1 MTDAAVEVNDLT
13 IDHGDVRAVDGASFV
28 ARRGEVTVLLG
39 PNGAGKTSTVE
50 HLEGFRPAS
59 GGRASVLGLDPV
71 RDHRHLVR
79 RVGIMLQSGG
89 IQPAIRPRELLG
101 QYAGFF
107 PDPLD
112 VDGLLRRSGLW
123 ERQRTPFRRLSGG
136 EQQRLSLAL
145 ALIGRPEVLLLD
157 EPTAGVDLEG
167 REQIRSTLDELRDQ
181 GATVLLTT
189 HDLDEA
195 ERVADRLVLL
205 HRGSVVAA
213 GSLQELAAGRGAQ
226 LSFRCGA
233 QLDLQA
239 LGDHLGAT
247 VRAGGRDSYQVE
259 GTPTPALVA
268 SLTSW
273 LADRDLVADEVR
285 TDGGRLED
293 VYRRLTTD
301 DETSAEAS

>member
-1 MTDAAVEVNDLT
+1 
-13 IDHGDVRAVDGASFV
+13 
-28 ARRGEVTVLLG
+28 
-39 PNGAGKTSTVE
+39 
-50 HLEGFRPAS
+50 
-59 GGRASVLGLDPV
+59 
-71 RDHRHLVR
+71 
-79 RVGIMLQSGG
+79 
-89 IQPAIRPRELLG
+89 
-101 QYAGFF
+101 
-107 PDPLD
+107 
-112 VDGLLRRSGLW
+112 
-123 ERQRTPFRRLSGG
+123 
-136 EQQRLSLAL
+136 
-145 ALIGRPEVLLLD
+145 VLLLD

>member
-1 MTDAAVEVNDLT
+1 VTDAAVEVHDLT

-213 GSLQELAAGRGAQ
+213 GSTCRP
-226 LSFRCGA
+226 S
-233 QLDLQA
+233 
-239 LGDHLGAT
+239 AT
-247 VRAGGRDSYQVE
+247 
-259 GTPTPALVA
+259 
-268 SLTSW
+268 
-273 LADRDLVADEVR
+273 
-285 TDGGRLED
+285 
-293 VYRRLTTD
+293 
-301 DETSAEAS
+301 TSAPPSGPVAGTRTRSRELRRRRWWPRSRRGSQTGTLSPTRSAPTAADSRTCTAV

>member
-1 MTDAAVEVNDLT
+1 VTDAAVEVHDLT
-13 IDHGDVRAVDGASFV
+13 IDPGDVRAVDGASFV

>member
-1 MTDAAVEVNDLT
+1 MTDAVVEVQDLR
-13 IDHGDVRAVDGASFV
+13 IDYGPVRAVDGVSFV

-59 GGRASVLGLDPV
+59 GGRASILGLDPV
-71 RDHRHLVR
+71 RDHRRLVH
-79 RVGIMLQSGG
+79 RVGIMLQAGG
-89 IQPAIRPRELLG
+89 IQPAIRPREVLT

-112 VDGLLRRSGLW
+112 VDELLERCGLLGRA
-123 ERQRTPFRRLSGG
+123 RTPYRRLSGG

-167 REQIRSTLDELRDQ
+167 RERIRSTLTELRAQ

-195 ERVADRLVLL
+195 ERVADRVVVL
-205 HRGSVVAA
+205 HRGSVVAD
-213 GSLQELAAGRGAQ
+213 GTLRELSAGRDAG
-226 LSFRCGA
+226 LRFRCAGPFDVAELGA
-233 QLDLQA
+233 
-239 LGDHLGAT
+239 HLGVP
-247 VRAGGRDSYQVE
+247 VRAGDR
-259 GTPTPALVA
+259 GTFHVSGPSTPALVA

-273 LADRDLVADEVR
+273 LAERDVALDEVR

-293 VYRRLTTD
+293 VYRRLTAD
-301 DETSAEAS
+301 DPVAGGSA

>member
-1 MTDAAVEVNDLT
+1 MTDAAVEVHDLR
-13 IDHGDVRAVDGASFV
+13 IDYGPVRAVDGASFV
-28 ARRGEVTVLLG
+28 ARSGEVTVLLG

-71 RDHRHLVR
+71 RDHRRLVQ

-89 IQPAIRPRELLG
+89 IQPAIRPCEVLR

-123 ERQRTPFRRLSGG
+123 DRQRTPYRRLSGG

-195 ERVADRLVLL
+195 ERVADRLVVL

-213 GSLQELAAGRGAQ
+213 GTLQELAAGRGAR

-233 QLDLQA
+233 PLDLQA

-247 VRAGGRDSYQVE
+247 VRADGRDSYQVE
-259 GTPTPALVA
+259 GPPTPAVVA
-268 SLTSW
+268 ALTSW
-273 LADRDLVADEVR
+273 LAARDLVADEVR

-301 DETSAEAS
+301 DPTSTEAP